1 VGAKDIVILVLY
13 SLGMSGGQVLFKLAA
28 NGARARAGERD
39 GFLASLFGAWH
50 FYASIAL
57 YGVLTVLW
65 IWLLTRIPLSRAYP
79 FVILT
84 FVLTPALAAVLFGE
98 SLGPWYFAGLALI
111 LAGLAVLVFKAG

>member
-1 VGAKDIVILVLY
+1 VAAKDILILVLY
-13 SLGMSGGQVLFKLAA
+13 SLGMSLGQVLFKLAA
-28 NGARARAGERD
+28 NGAAGRPGE
-39 GFLASLFGAWH
+39 GFVASLLGAWH

-84 FVLTPALAAVLFGE
+84 FVFTPALAAFLFGE
-98 SLGPWYFAGLALI
+98 PLNAWYFAGLALI
-111 LAGLAVLVFKAG
+111 LAGLAVLVFKAA